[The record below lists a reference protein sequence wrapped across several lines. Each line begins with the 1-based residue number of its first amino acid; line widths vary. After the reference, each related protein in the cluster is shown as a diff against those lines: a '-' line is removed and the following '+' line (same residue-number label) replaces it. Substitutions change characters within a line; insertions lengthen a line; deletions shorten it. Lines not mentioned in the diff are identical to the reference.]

1 MKPYALAFAAGL
13 FALTGSPGLAMA
25 AHRAPPIQAAS
36 DAVRLQ
42 LGTELGRLMN
52 SEEVTRAQSEKL
64 FEETLPKSLAAN
76 PDFQALEAKYPGI
89 SKAAID
95 AMQPVLMRQVMTALP
110 ELWRRLGTFYAANMT
125 ESELHGAVDFFS
137 SPTGSKV
144 IKLIAMGM
152 DLSAAVSDVM
162 KGGEITD
169 RALVAGLR
177 GSAAGLA
184 AALSAAEERE
194 CARFL
199 ATPSGKKLIAISRQ
213 ARAVAVQWSNESSP
227 EQDAEIERV
236 MTEVMERFIGKKLQ

>member
-1 MKPYALAFAAGL
+1 
-13 FALTGSPGLAMA
+13 
-25 AHRAPPIQAAS
+25 
-36 DAVRLQ
+36 
-42 LGTELGRLMN
+42 
-52 SEEVTRAQSEKL
+52 
-64 FEETLPKSLAAN
+64 
-76 PDFQALEAKYPGI
+76 
-89 SKAAID
+89 
-95 AMQPVLMRQVMTALP
+95 
-110 ELWRRLGTFYAANMT
+110 
-125 ESELHGAVDFFS
+125 
-137 SPTGSKV
+137 
-144 IKLIAMGM
+144 MGM